1 MDDVDL
7 WRLQLGHKI
16 RTRDGAE
23 AEILFETEDGEW
35 IKVRYLEAKD
45 GPSVV
50 GREDLV
56 NEDEIKDTD
65 QGC

>member
-1 MDDVDL
+1 VDDVDS
-7 WRLQLGHKI
+7 WRLQPGHKV
-16 RTRDGAE
+16 RTPDGAK
-23 AEILFETEDGEW
+23 AEILFETENGEW
-35 IKVRYLEAKD
+35 IEVRCLEAKD
-45 GPSVV
+45 GTSVV

>member
-7 WRLQLGHKI
+7 WKVQLGHGI
-16 RTRDGAE
+16 RTCEGTE

-35 IKVRYLEAKD
+35 IKVRYLEVKD
-45 GPSVV
+45 EPSLV

-56 NEDEIKDTD
+56 NEGEIKNTD